1 MCLLPIASINNDYA
15 QFDRYTSAVHS
26 RIWQCWNSTCSC
38 ASSGI
43 QNVIVYR
50 ATEGNLP
57 CACTGQLNL
66 HRTELPAKK
75 PCSIQFRTRRQHKF
89 YTKGSQW
96 KPTSTMSG
104 TVLVFIAAFYSRR
117 RGICA
122 KFLNTKRELRNRGKR
137 FYCCWSWFASSF
149 LHNIL
154 LCLFIIVCLNTA
166 RNWNNLA
173 PKGRNI
179 SG

>member
-1 MCLLPIASINNDYA
+1 M
-15 QFDRYTSAVHS
+15 
-26 RIWQCWNSTCSC
+26 CSC

-43 QNVIVYR
+43 QNVIAHR
-50 ATEGNLP
+50 TTEGNLS

-75 PCSIQFRTRRQHKF
+75 PCSIQFRTRIQQKF

-96 KPTSTMSG
+96 KPTFTMSD
-104 TVLVFIAAFYSRR
+104 TVLVFIAAFYCRR

-122 KFLNTKRELRNRGKR
+122 KFLNTERELRNRGKR
-137 FYCCWSWFASSF
+137 FYCYWNWFTNSF

-154 LCLFIIVCLNTA
+154 LRLYIIVCLKTA
-166 RNWNNLA
+166 RNWNYMASN
-173 PKGRNI
+173 GRNI
-179 SG
+179 SR